1 MIFIEY
7 KRSIEQVSILESD
20 GFGCCLPCY
29 SDIDV
34 GPKRQSETDIV
45 SVDAIWSNLT
55 RSRSSQPDN

>member
-45 SVDAIWSNLT
+45 SVDAI
-55 RSRSSQPDN
+55 